1 MSNKVR
7 NLPDAPKPTDT
18 PAEFNSKSFKW
29 VDALS
34 GWTSDVNNL
43 GGDFS
48 NLVSQAQAAASDADQ
63 KATQAGQE
71 ADDAKQSA
79 NASSQSAANSQSS
92 AEDSAQSATKSYAQ
106 AEAAQAHAANADV
119 AKNNAKD
126 YADRSSDFADASENS
141 AQASAKSAETSGYY
155 QRQVESIKTEVT
167 ALSNKTDAS
176 AQLAEN
182 SKDSA
187 QQYAQVAENWSNV
200 AQDSAYNVLS
210 GADALKWIKGTTYE
224 IGDVVWSPKNAKIYR
239 ALFEFVSNTDPADDS
254 ENWVTASGLGSL
266 AYQDASSVEVESLTI
281 TKNINNTVW
290 VQLQPDDQEV
300 LSAKELVHISSR
312 GAARILLEA
321 DRNNVD
327 EAANAQILL
336 SQDGGSVTAHMGFWN
351 ETNSLYLLNLYKE
364 NLVLGTNAESIM
376 WFTPDGAVQIRG
388 GVTSSEPKFSIDTTA
403 DPDGSKDIHIVQVEN
418 KSGIVRKSV
427 NVTTFADRRVG
438 MSATNTQSGAG
449 EQFLIEGSSVSLKD
463 NIVVDDQSAQA
474 KKPVVF
480 TPQSLPSSPSE
491 GMTYYDSVLKDLL
504 FFDGVRWRSM
514 ASGALGDIGIPGTA
528 GFGVGVCPEKLPDGM
543 VPLAG
548 YSDPESDNYGNYQA
562 SDGSIMVWIP
572 AFYYKYGNGI
582 NGIPINQPDIKP
594 FQYFGGVVAAAAVG
608 YALHRA
614 FWDGGKVKT
623 GVMVDKYHW
632 SNNGGIA
639 SSIKNG
645 VVVTSGQRGSLED
658 AVYSALNGSP
668 ADNLGGS
675 FAAAKTRGE
684 DYFPASRFIHAAL
697 AMLALAHALA
707 SKSTAHC
714 AWYMASANFPKGCN
728 NNALG
733 DVNDSSVKYQPDG
746 NGQYLGCGLTGSA
759 NEFEKTTHN
768 GQACGVADLNGLIWN
783 FSPGMTSDGT
793 NYYLLNIDV
802 EMKTLTGG
810 NSTNTDA
817 FGPKGI
823 AANYFSLGS
832 TYEALWATGANRI
845 VSFGDSGVPTF
856 GSDTEGDAWA
866 YAGFGAPLKGAT
878 NGTNQFGNDG
888 LWDYKPN
895 EMAPFSGGSWRNS
908 SQAGVWGFLLA
919 TYRTL
924 SDNTYGSRSG
934 LYLN

>member
-48 NLVSQAQAAASDADQ
+48 ELVSQAQAAASDADQ

-79 NASSQSAANSQSS
+79 IASFQGSVNSRSS

-106 AEAAQAHAANADV
+106 AEASQAHAANAEI

-126 YADRSSDFADASENS
+126 YADRSGDFADASENS

-155 QRQVESIKTEVT
+155 QRQAESIKTEVT

-266 AYQDASSVEVESLTI
+266 AYQDASSVEVQSLTI

-403 DPDGSKDIHIVQVEN
+403 DPDGSKDIHITQVEN

-438 MSATNTQSGAG
+438 MSATDTQNGAG

-463 NIVVDDQSAQA
+463 NFVVDDNDVTAI
-474 KKPVVF
+474 KPVVF
-480 TPQSLPSSPSE
+480 SPQGKPSNPSE
-491 GMTYYDSVLKDLL
+491 GTTYYDNADNTLKYWNGQTYITIQDSVPAKGYGFEYDAATASPACVPGTGESPTVSEVHKNIRACVLKADGSVSYYLNPSDWSKQINGDASVLTGA
-504 FFDGVRWRSM
+504 DGNVM
-514 ASGALGDIGIPGTA
+514 I
-528 GFGVGVCPEKLPDGM
+528 E
-543 VPLAG
+543 
-548 YSDPESDNYGNYQA
+548 
-562 SDGSIMVWIP
+562 IP
-572 AFYYKYGNGI
+572 AFYYQETANGSLRTPTLSSVPLPGFKLHPAFVKDGVEVPFRYYGAYDACVYSESGKEYIDGLNLDDNSSRVDTNADKLASVKGYYPMVGLTRNQFRQLAANVGDGWRQVDYDLVAAVQLLYLVEYQTFFSQSVLGDGNTNGSYVSSSDTQIDSPHTVAGAGDSIGTGSTDPTTGAGVDAKPGTSFMKYRGIENFYGNAWNWSDGI
-582 NGIPINQPDIKP
+582 NVNVGNVGTVYVTNDS
-594 FQYFGGVVAAAAVG
+594 QYF
-608 YALHRA
+608 
-614 FWDGGKVKT
+614 
-623 GVMVDKYHW
+623 
-632 SNNGGIA
+632 
-639 SSIKNG
+639 
-645 VVVTSGQRGSLED
+645 
-658 AVYSALNGSP
+658 
-668 ADNLGGS
+668 ADNTSEGMKLVAS
-675 FAAAKTRGE
+675 TLPT
-684 DYFPASRFIHAAL
+684 DYGYISQL
-697 AMLALAHALA
+697 QLA
-707 SKSTAHC
+707 S
-714 AWYMASANFPKGCN
+714 P
-728 NNALG
+728 
-733 DVNDSSVKYQPDG
+733 
-746 NGQYLGCGLTGSA
+746 
-759 NEFEKTTHN
+759 
-768 GQACGVADLNGLIWN
+768 
-783 FSPGMTSDGT
+783 
-793 NYYLLNIDV
+793 
-802 EMKTLTGG
+802 
-810 NSTNTDA
+810 
-817 FGPKGI
+817 
-823 AANYFSLGS
+823 YFLSES
-832 TYEALWATGANRI
+832 N
-845 VSFGDSGVPTF
+845 
-856 GSDTEGDAWA
+856 
-866 YAGFGAPLKGAT
+866 
-878 NGTNQFGNDG
+878 
-888 LWDYKPN
+888 
-895 EMAPFSGGSWRNS
+895 SGGSS
-908 SQAGVWGFLLA
+908 T
-919 TYRTL
+919 TYVT
-924 SDNTYGSRSG
+924 DYHYGSSSLNRVVLVGGSADSG
-934 LYLN
+934 GGAGAFCLSSNIGSSSRNRPFGGRLAF

>member
-1 MSNKVR
+1 MSNGVKLS
-7 NLPDAPKPTDT
+7 NLPAVSSEELDGADEVVVFHSVDGQTKKTKLSAVALFVENAFADNKILEGQFPQGELGDLSLKFESAKTTGFYLSDSANGKVSFVSGGREIFSYDGNGISTD
-18 PAEFNSKSFKW
+18 
-29 VDALS
+29 
-34 GWTSDVNNL
+34 
-43 GGDFS
+43 
-48 NLVSQAQAAASDADQ
+48 LVSTKDISMSGNLNNALAIGQQSAQNRDYTFEPRELFHLSSPDAARLLI
-63 KATQAGQE
+63 E
-71 ADDAKQSA
+71 AD
-79 NASSQSAANSQSS
+79 
-92 AEDSAQSATKSYAQ
+92 
-106 AEAAQAHAANADV
+106 V
-119 AKNNAKD
+119 
-126 YADRSSDFADASENS
+126 
-141 AQASAKSAETSGYY
+141 
-155 QRQVESIKTEVT
+155 
-167 ALSNKTDAS
+167 
-176 AQLAEN
+176 
-182 SKDSA
+182 
-187 QQYAQVAENWSNV
+187 
-200 AQDSAYNVLS
+200 
-210 GADALKWIKGTTYE
+210 
-224 IGDVVWSPKNAKIYR
+224 
-239 ALFEFVSNTDPADDS
+239 
-254 ENWVTASGLGSL
+254 
-266 AYQDASSVEVESLTI
+266 
-281 TKNINNTVW
+281 
-290 VQLQPDDQEV
+290 
-300 LSAKELVHISSR
+300 
-312 GAARILLEA
+312 
-321 DRNNVD
+321 NNVD
-327 EAANAQILL
+327 ENANAQILL
-336 SQDGGSVTAHMGFWN
+336 EQDGGTVQGHLGYWN
-351 ETNSLYLLNLYKE
+351 GTNSIYLWNRYE
-364 NLVLGTNAESIM
+364 EDLVLGTNDKELIRLRDGNVGIGVFSQSPPTHKLSVQGDISVYEKIVVKGNSNTA
-376 WFTPDGAVQIRG
+376 FAFPDH
-388 GVTSSEPKFSIDTTA
+388 TTA
-403 DPDGSKDIHIVQVEN
+403 SIRTLNKDRLFVAEN
-418 KSGIVRKSV
+418 GNVGIKTNSPSV
-427 NVTTFADRRVG
+427 DLEVNGDIKTG
-438 MSATNTQSGAG
+438 GC
-449 EQFLIEGSSVSLKD
+449 
-463 NIVVDDQSAQA
+463 
-474 KKPVVF
+474 VF

-594 FQYFGGVVAAAAVG
+594 FQYFGGVVAASAVG

-793 NYYLLNIDV
+793 NYYLLNTDV

-895 EMAPFSGGSWRNS
+895 EMAPISGGRWSNS
-908 SQAGVWGFLLA
+908 SRAGVWTLDL
-919 TYRTL
+919 YSVRT
-924 SDNTYGSRSG
+924 SSHGNVGSRSA
-934 LYLN
+934 LYLGSM